1 MAMRGIKTKDHSLT
15 KKVCLFLLLL
25 LIFGVLVNSTR
36 KVYNKRQEAMQ
47 ALTRMESELK
57 ELENRQETLTASLQ
71 RLQTEEGVKFE
82 MRKKLNVA
90 EAGESVAIIVE
101 EELSEVASTTKVSGW
116 QKFKG
121 FWTKLFSF

>member
-1 MAMRGIKTKDHSLT
+1 M
-15 KKVCLFLLLL
+15 LLL

-101 EELSEVASTTKVSGW
+101 EEIVPPAPETKVSGW